1 MEVDA
6 QIVIG
11 RLLQIAYSTDSG
23 KTVSLLRSSGNLT
36 LKVDSSGQAV
46 LSGSMGAVRF
56 NGAPALSSFGVQVGA
71 VFVRMASAGSG
82 RLRLSGGIR
91 VRDHFVAVRGTVDI
105 VKLITACS
113 GHACEAARR
122 LRGRSMRIEN
132 ALRNAV
138 GE

>member
-46 LSGSMGAVRF
+46 LGGSMGAVRF

-91 VRDHFVAVRGTVDI
+91 VRGQLVAVRGTVDI
-105 VKLITACS
+105 EKLITTCS
-113 GHACEAARR
+113 GLVCEAARL